1 METKNQ
7 RQENQEKFGEESE
20 IKQKGT
26 KTLEV
31 FLGVAIIFSI
41 LLSLGIVI
49 YFKWLQKPP
58 SSTFEPGEKQVQQF
72 KPEATL
78 KDSEKAQEI
87 EVGISQLQSELNT
100 LDQIEEELNA
110 PEIDLELGL

>member
-7 RQENQEKFGEESE
+7 RQENQEKFSR
-20 IKQKGT
+20 T
-26 KTLEV
+26 KTLEL
-31 FLGVAIIFSI
+31 FLGVAFIISI

-49 YFKWLQKPP
+49 YFKWLQKPT
-58 SSTFEPGEKQVQQF
+58 SYTFEPGEKQVQQF
-72 KPEATL
+72 KPEVPL

-87 EVGISQLQSELNT
+87 EVGINGLQSELNT